1 MLAASEAAVEA
12 ACCGRAEGLQGG
24 RGSPVKGGP
33 TPGLEMLEA
42 WGPQWIVFA
51 FGVSP
56 PPGEGT
62 GRDPRAQRPP
72 GDSVARTISA
82 SW

>member
-1 MLAASEAAVEA
+1 MLAASE
-12 ACCGRAEGLQGG
+12 GRAEGLQGG

-42 WGPQWIVFA
+42 WGPQWILFA
-51 FGVSP
+51 FGGLP
-56 PPGEGT
+56 ARGRHGQRPPG
-62 GRDPRAQRPP
+62 QRPP
-72 GDSVARTISA
+72 GDSVAGTISA